1 MKKPDWKS
9 FIHPNNGSLH
19 PWRFR
24 IVIGMLAL
32 CSLAVCWRIVELHVL
47 DEGFLKNQGDKRSVR
62 HVPIPAH
69 RGQITDRNGE
79 PLAVSTPVLT
89 IWANPSQLINHEA
102 RWPELA
108 RELGTDLA
116 TFSERLKANADKEFI
131 YLRRRMVP
139 ADGEAVMA
147 LRVPGVYSIE
157 EYRRFYP
164 AGEVAAHLV
173 GFTNVD
179 EKGQEGI
186 ELAYDHWLEGVPGK
200 RQVLQ
205 DRRGR
210 LIKDVQVV
218 SNARPGND
226 LALSIDLRLQY
237 LAHRQ
242 LREALQEFEAR
253 AGSIVMIDVRT
264 GEVLAMANH
273 PSYNPN
279 NRANLQPDAMRNR
292 ALIDVFEP
300 GSTVKPISMSAAL
313 ATGRWSPRDQVN
325 VYPGTLQIGRYT
337 IRDVSRAPG
346 GVLDLTGILLKSSNV
361 GMSKVAFDVGG
372 PALYETMHAVGF
384 GQYTG
389 LGFPG
394 ERVGNLP
401 SFREWRQAET
411 AALSYGYGL
420 SVTTVQLAQAYAI
433 LANNGR
439 KVPMSLLRLNEQPAA
454 QQVMPEQVA
463 RTIQGMLQEVVEGT
477 GGTHRARVP
486 GYHVGG
492 KSGTARKTASGSRGY
507 QQDAYRSLFA
517 GFAPG
522 SNPRLAIAVVIDE
535 PSKGGYYGGL
545 VAAPVFSGL
554 MSNALRLLN
563 ITPDNLNE
571 LQQVE
576 LPSPERP
583 EGRG

>member
-1 MKKPDWKS
+1 MSRFSFKS
-9 FIHPNNGSLH
+9 NGSLY

-24 IVIGMLAL
+24 LVVLLLGLCCVAL
-32 CSLAVCWRIVELHVL
+32 SWRIVELHVL
-47 DEGFLKNQGDKRSVR
+47 DEGFLKNQGDKRSLR

-89 IWANPSQLINHEA
+89 IWANPSQLISQQAH
-102 RWPELA
+102 WPALASALDIELS
-108 RELGTDLA
+108 
-116 TFSERLKANADKEFI
+116 TFSSRLKANADKEFI
-131 YLRRRMVP
+131 YLRRRMAP
-139 ADGEAVMA
+139 SDGDVVMA
-147 LRVPGVYSIE
+147 LKVPGVYSIE

-210 LIKDVQVV
+210 LIKDVQVI
-218 SNARPGND
+218 SNARAGND

-242 LREALQEFEAR
+242 LREALQEFEAK
-253 AGSIVMIDVRT
+253 AGSIVMLDVRT
-264 GEVLAMANH
+264 GEVLAMVNH

-279 NRANLQPDAMRNR
+279 NRSNLKPDMMRNR

-300 GSTVKPISMSAAL
+300 GSTMKPISMSAAL
-313 ATGRWSPRDQVN
+313 ASGRWKPTDTVN
-325 VYPGTLQIGRYT
+325 VYPGTMRIGKYT

-361 GMSKVAFDVGG
+361 GMSKVALDIGG
-372 PALYETMHAVGF
+372 PAIYEAMQSVGF

-420 SVTTVQLAQAYAI
+420 SVTTMQLAQAYAI
-433 LANNGR
+433 LANDGR
-439 KVPMSLLRLNEQPAA
+439 KQTMSLLRTNERPVA
-454 QQVMPEQVA
+454 EQVIPEA
-463 RTIQGMLQEVVEGT
+463 VAKTVQGMLQYVIET
-477 GGTHRARVP
+477 PGGTQRAQVP
-486 GYHVGG
+486 GYHVSG
-492 KSGTARKTASGSRGY
+492 KSGTARKTSTSSKGY
-507 QQDAYRSLFA
+507 QEDSYRSLFA
-517 GFAPG
+517 GFGPS
-522 SNPRLAIAVVIDE
+522 SNPRIAIAVVIDE

-554 MSNALRLLN
+554 MSNTLRLLN
-563 ITPDNLNE
+563 IAPDNLPDM
-571 LQQVE
+571 QQVE
-576 LPSPERP
+576 LPVVKKKEERS
-583 EGRG
+583 